1 MFDCDFVIIS
11 MQYIFQDWDSANFI
25 EEWRPM
31 ETADIGGKETTDSV
45 YIVIWMMG
53 DIL

>member
-1 MFDCDFVIIS
+1 
-11 MQYIFQDWDSANFI
+11 
-25 EEWRPM
+25 M